1 MGVIIVPD
9 RTATVV
15 VIAHNVEGKLQ
26 QQVRGLM
33 DVLPELAS
41 WFEVIVIDDGSTD
54 DTWTVANELASRYP
68 QLQVIRRNMRYGEL
82 AAVRTASQLAQ
93 GDVLIIYDATD
104 APAQFQTLHL
114 MFRRVRP
121 TMVASSELPSFQLPR
136 QRELELDRIRVDQDP
151 AHTEPTIPT
160 RVQPLRRPAAP
171 PRAASHDAYFAAEEK
186 LRSHFRHANQD
197 RRRHRVD

>member
-1 MGVIIVPD
+1 MPD

-54 DTWTVANELASRYP
+54 DTWTVASELASRYP
-68 QLQVIRRNMRYGEL
+68 QLQVMRRTMRYGEL
-82 AAVRTASQLAQ
+82 AAVRTASQLAR
-93 GDVLIIYDATD
+93 GEVLIIYDATD
-104 APAQFQTLHL
+104 APPQFQTLHL

-121 TMVASSELPSFQLPR
+121 TMVASSAPPSFQLPR
-136 QRELELDRIRVDQDP
+136 QRDLELDRIRVDQEP
-151 AHTEPTIPT
+151 ARTEPTIPT
-160 RVQPLRRPAAP
+160 RIQPQRRSEVPR
-171 PRAASHDAYFAAEEK
+171 RAASHDAYFAAEEK
-186 LRSHFRHANQD
+186 LRNHFRHASQD
-197 RRRHRVD
+197 RRRNHVD